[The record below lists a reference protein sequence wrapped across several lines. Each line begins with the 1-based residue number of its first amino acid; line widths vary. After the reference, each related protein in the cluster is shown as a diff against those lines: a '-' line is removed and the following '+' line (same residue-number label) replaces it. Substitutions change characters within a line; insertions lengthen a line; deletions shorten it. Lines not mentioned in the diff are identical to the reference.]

1 MPPPIRFAPSWA
13 ADFFKRPMHNKQT
26 VRRVFVPLDKATMRL
41 ANRLARL
48 WKTTADDAVETVLR
62 AHLAKEGW
70 L

>member
-1 MPPPIRFAPSWA
+1 MKKSPTHPAP
-13 ADFFKRPMHNKQT
+13 
-26 VRRVFVPLDKATMRL
+26 RVFVPLDKATMRL